1 MRKKITEKSKTSS
14 EIVNFANHKL
24 LFDSTI
30 ILDTTLSI
38 LIPTF
43 NSDCTEL
50 VNSLHQEAMATTGLR
65 YEIVVAEDG
74 STDPALISLNH
85 SIATLPDVRHIIREK
100 NVGRSAI
107 RNFLAREA
115 QYPHLLFIDSHM
127 SVIRPDFL
135 RTYLS
140 HIDEPLVYG
149 GYIIPSDVVVPEG
162 NLRYLYEQSCAE
174 ILSHANRQQSPYAN
188 FHTSNFMISRD
199 LMLTY
204 PLDERFKRYGYEDVL
219 WGKTLQEA
227 GVGIH
232 HISNPLGFSRFED
245 NARYMEKTDEGLQT
259 LHEFR
264 DELQG
269 YSRLLGV
276 ARKLRVLKMPLR
288 WFHALFG
295 SMMRKQLTGP
305 HPSLWIF
312 KVYRLTYYFSL
323 T

>member
-1 MRKKITEKSKTSS
+1 MT
-14 EIVNFANHKL
+14 
-24 LFDSTI
+24 
-30 ILDTTLSI
+30 
-38 LIPTF
+38 
-43 NSDCTEL
+43 
-50 VNSLHQEAMATTGLR
+50 SLHQEATATAGLR
-65 YEIVVAEDG
+65 YEIIVAEDG
-74 STDPALISLNH
+74 STDRALISHNH
-85 SIATLPDVRHIIREK
+85 TTASLPNVRHIIREE

-107 RNFLAREA
+107 RNFLARKA

-140 HIDEPLVYG
+140 HLSEPLVYG
-149 GYIIPSDVVVPEG
+149 GYIIPSDMVVPEG

-174 ILSHANRQQSPYAN
+174 MLSHANRQQSPYAN

-199 LMLTY
+199 LMLKY

-227 GVGIH
+227 GIGIL

-264 DELQG
+264 SELQG
-269 YSRLLGV
+269 YSRLLGI
-276 ARKLRVLKMPLR
+276 AHKLRALKMPLR
-288 WFHALFG
+288 WFHALLG
-295 SMMRKQLTGP
+295 SSMRKQLAGP
-305 HPSLWIF
+305 RPSLWIF
-312 KVYRLTYYFSL
+312 KVYRLTYYFTL
-323 T
+323 